1 MVKILLSC
9 GFLLSAALLP
19 SCQRKALQ
27 PAVPGA
33 PAKTGQPG
41 NPKEPGQAASPDS
54 ARPVTPQPFSFSL
67 SSGGGFTGLV
77 SGFTL
82 ASDGTV
88 KEWER
93 HGGGADST
101 LWETRIPGDRIVE
114 FRKRLEQ
121 GGAKGISLQ
130 GSGNMTTMV
139 KLRLPDTL
147 YLWSWSGAGVSE
159 SVPEPFRSWYPEVRG
174 FCENLKDT
182 TLKAPS
188 RPHGK

>member
-1 MVKILLSC
+1 MIKMLFSC
-9 GFLLSAALLP
+9 GLLLCAALLP

-27 PAVPGA
+27 PAVQGSPATPGPSA
-33 PAKTGQPG
+33 
-41 NPKEPGQAASPDS
+41 DS
-54 ARPVTPQPFSFSL
+54 AVPVTPQPFSFSL
-67 SSGGGFTGLV
+67 SSGGGFTGQI

-93 HGGGADST
+93 RGAGADST
-101 LWETRIPGDRIVE
+101 LWETRIPAGRILD

-130 GSGNMTTMV
+130 GSGNMTTLV
-139 KLRLPDTL
+139 KLQLPDTL
-147 YLWSWSGAGVSE
+147 YLWSWSGTGVSE

-174 FCENLKDT
+174 FCENLKST
-182 TLKAPS
+182 TPKAPS

>member
-1 MVKILLSC
+1 MVKVLLSC
-9 GFLLSAALLP
+9 GLILCAALLS
-19 SCQRKALQ
+19 SCQRKAFQ
-27 PAVPGA
+27 PAAHGS
-33 PAKTGQPG
+33 
-41 NPKEPGQAASPDS
+41 AAMPDS
-54 ARPVTPQPFSFSL
+54 SSASFASVDSAVPVTPEPFSFSL
-67 SSGGGFTGLV
+67 SSGGGFTGQV

-93 HGGGADST
+93 RGAGADST
-101 LWETRIPGDRIVE
+101 LWETRIPAGRILD

-130 GSGNMTTMV
+130 GSGNMTTVV

-147 YLWSWSGAGVSE
+147 YLWSWSGAGADVAE

-174 FCENLKDT
+174 FCENLKST
-182 TLKAPS
+182 TPKAPS
-188 RPHGK
+188 LPHGK